1 MREKQDKKKQ
11 KKGGKKKR
19 ESQLLEQEQEE
30 EEEKIYLDYD
40 DTGAIEDPD
49 AQDKAIDDQLRQDV
63 ATAAQSD
70 LPSLPDDMSSL
81 ADLSP
86 ADIQKG
92 AIVVCKFFTVNPVT
106 ITPEISGFKT
116 ATVDR
121 EGDSGNGAGT
131 IRLRLAQRD
140 LPKREKKFDN
150 QGNRLYDAMNQ
161 FYMDDDE
168 EDEGV
173 WEGQFGELLEAKLLQ
188 AA

>member
-1 MREKQDKKKQ
+1 MREKANKK

-19 ESQLLEQEQEE
+19 ESQVIEQEE
-30 EEEKIYLDYD
+30 EEEKIILDYD
-40 DTGAIEDPD
+40 DVGPTEDPEAD
-49 AQDKAIDDQLRQDV
+49 EKAAIDDQLRQDV
-63 ATAAQSD
+63 ATAAQAD
-70 LPSLPDDMSSL
+70 LPRLPDDMSSL

-92 AIVVCKFFTVNPVT
+92 AIIACKFFTVNPVT
-106 ITPEISGFKT
+106 ITPEISGYKT
-116 ATVDR
+116 AAVDR

-131 IRLRLAQRD
+131 IRLKLAQRD

-150 QGNRLYDAMNQ
+150 QGNRLYDAMDQ
-161 FYMDDDE
+161 FYMEDEE